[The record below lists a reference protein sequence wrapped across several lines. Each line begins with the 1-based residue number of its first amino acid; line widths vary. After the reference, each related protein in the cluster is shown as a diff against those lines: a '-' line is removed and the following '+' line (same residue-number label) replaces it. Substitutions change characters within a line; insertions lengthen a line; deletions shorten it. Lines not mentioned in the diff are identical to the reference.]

1 MLETPPRAW
10 GRPAGAGRRHLRDG
24 NTPTGVGKTA
34 YHGGGMGPGWKHP
47 HGRGEDVYRGSE
59 VWLLLET
66 PPRAWGRPFRN
77 WRWEMRRRNTPT
89 GVGKTRSPSCHWR
102 RMEKHPHGR
111 GEDAAFF
118 SIAASILETPPRA
131 WGRPWRRPGGGW
143 SARNTPTGVGK
154 TAVTADTRAASC
166 ETPPRAWG
174 RLSRESFGRRK
185 TRNTPTGVGKT
196 RLSAKTNTS
205 TRKHPHGRGED
216 QIIGR
221 PRDFALETPPRA
233 WGRHHRSGGQAGAG
247 RNTPTGVGKTLRP
260 PGSRVTP

>member
-131 WGRPWRRPGGGW
+131 WGRLGGDGLTPFFFGNTPTGVGKTVAQTWWGLVSKKHPHGRGEDRRYGGYQSGFL
-143 SARNTPTGVGK
+143 RNTPTGVGK
-154 TAVTADTRAASC
+154 TIS
-166 ETPPRAWG
+166 
-174 RLSRESFGRRK
+174 
-185 TRNTPTGVGKT
+185 
-196 RLSAKTNTS
+196 
-205 TRKHPHGRGED
+205 GEFRTTQD
-216 QIIGR
+216 
-221 PRDFALETPPRA
+221 
-233 WGRHHRSGGQAGAG
+233 
-247 RNTPTGVGKTLRP
+247 
-260 PGSRVTP
+260 